1 VGVIENQVGGVILV
15 PSVHAQSSQG
25 ARSRGRPATEGAV
38 VRETWRPTAKGAVA
52 RELARAPTGKRL
64 FASAESLVAGRESGT
79 LSLFLCSFCAMIS
92 SSISSHVRLFRSGTV
107 AASSTKSVTYFSSV
121 GVACILIERS
131 CCCMGR

>member
-52 RELARAPTGKRL
+52 RELARAPTGKAAIRERGQL
-64 FASAESLVAGRESGT
+64 GRWSRVGYSFLVP
-79 LSLFLCSFCAMIS
+79 LLILCYDFI
-92 SSISSHVRLFRSGTV
+92 F
-107 AASSTKSVTYFSSV
+107 Y
-121 GVACILIERS
+121 
-131 CCCMGR
+131 